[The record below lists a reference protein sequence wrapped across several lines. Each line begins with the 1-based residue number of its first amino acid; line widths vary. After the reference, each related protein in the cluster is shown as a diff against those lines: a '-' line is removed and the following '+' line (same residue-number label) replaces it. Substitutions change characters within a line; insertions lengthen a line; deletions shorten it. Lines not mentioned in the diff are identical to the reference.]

1 MHLGTQAHRLSPWS
15 GLALFAGY
23 VAVTIGAA
31 AVLLVRRDV

>member
-1 MHLGTQAHRLSPWS
+1 MQLGQQAHTLSPWA

-23 VAVTIGAA
+23 ATVTLAAA